1 MQNRRPLR
9 PARACDK
16 MKKTKPGGTAMVAIG
31 NSWDQLL
38 EPVFPSETYAK
49 VRAFLKE
56 EYKTH
61 TVYPPARLR
70 QSISN
75 VFLFL

>member
-1 MQNRRPLR
+1 
-9 PARACDK
+9 
-16 MKKTKPGGTAMVAIG
+16 MVAIG

-38 EPVFPSETYAK
+38 EPVFQSETYAK

-61 TVYPPARLR
+61 TVYPPAGDIFNALKHTP
-70 QSISN
+70 
-75 VFLFL
+75 